1 MSNAKIE
8 AKEFG
13 ENRGLTPIS
22 TLHSPAAAKKR
33 SGANG
38 QVDWSWP
45 SKGVNGGANAGVTEG
60 VNALLALIIRQPD
73 LRVPALASNLHTS
86 PKNVE
91 RWLQQLKAATQIE
104 FRGAPKTGGYHAKP

>member
-1 MSNAKIE
+1 VSNAKIE

-22 TLHSPAAAKKR
+22 TLNSPAAAKKR
-33 SGANG
+33 SEANEQG
-38 QVDWSWP
+38 DWSWP
-45 SKGVNGGANAGVTEG
+45 SKGVNEG
-60 VNALLALIIRQPD
+60 VNEGENGLLALIIRQPG
-73 LRVPALASNLHTS
+73 LRVPALASNLGTS

-91 RWLQQLKAATQIE
+91 HWLQQLKATNQIE